1 MKKLLVLVLAACLSI
16 GLLGGLTV
24 ASADDVY
31 ELNVS
36 FAAPEFST
44 VGITAALDRI
54 QEASEGRIKF
64 NYYYSWSLSSV
75 PTVIDDLASGVVDIA
90 EVPIN
95 EHLNTFTY
103 SNLIT
108 YTPFLPMKGMRE
120 AALLFN
126 DMYYDWECLQ
136 EEYNN
141 LGIHYW
147 TNIPC
152 PVYNIFTTSDKA
164 IKVPGDMAGLKLI
177 TSSKLL
183 SDFVAANGGA
193 VVNSPVTDYA
203 TNLNTNVVDGVIN
216 HINVIAAFGCL
227 DFLNGATTFGDSGMA
242 MNLMMM
248 CISQSCW
255 DSLPEDLQALFND
268 EALTLLN
275 EQCDQDIEMST
286 NNMKVLEDRGVAI
299 TALTDDEIAVWR
311 EAFDDMRQGYIDEL
325 ESTGYDQAQE
335 IFDDLM
341 KRLEE

>member
-24 ASADDVY
+24 ASADEVY

-44 VGITAALDRI
+44 LGITAALDRI

-75 PTVIDDLASGVVDIA
+75 PTVIDDLASGVCDIA

-108 YTPFLPMKGMRE
+108 YTPFLPMKGMRD
-120 AALLFN
+120 AALTFNELFN
-126 DMYYDWECLQ
+126 EWECLQ
-136 EEYNN
+136 NEYTS

-152 PVYNIFTTSDKA
+152 PVYNIFTTADKA

-177 TSSKLL
+177 TSQGTAVKKPILTIGNTQTHVDFGMPLDDYMDEWFRQAPTHHCAL
-183 SDFVAANGGA
+183 SVGHNAGLFEQAA
-193 VVNSPVTDYA
+193 D
-203 TNLNTNVVDGVIN
+203 
-216 HINVIAAFGCL
+216 
-227 DFLNGATTFGDSGMA
+227 
-242 MNLMMM
+242 
-248 CISQSCW
+248 
-255 DSLPEDLQALFND
+255 
-268 EALTLLN
+268 LLN
-275 EQCDQDIEMST
+275 VEHVRVG
-286 NNMKVLEDRGVAI
+286 K
-299 TALTDDEIAVWR
+299 
-311 EAFDDMRQGYIDEL
+311 
-325 ESTGYDQAQE
+325 
-335 IFDDLM
+335 
-341 KRLEE
+341 